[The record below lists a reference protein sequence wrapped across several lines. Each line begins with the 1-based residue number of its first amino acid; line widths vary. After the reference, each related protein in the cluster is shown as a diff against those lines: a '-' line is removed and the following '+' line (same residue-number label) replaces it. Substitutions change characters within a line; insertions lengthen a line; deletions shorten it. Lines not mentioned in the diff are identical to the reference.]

1 MKRVRFRDPAGSV
14 RTGEWID
21 DRGQPADTATA
32 GDGGRIRFGD
42 RTYDPDSVDVL
53 PPCEP
58 TKIVCIGRN
67 YADHAAEM
75 GSDVPD
81 RPLLFLKP
89 PNTVA
94 SHGSDVTLPAGKDR
108 VDYEAELGVV
118 VGEQCRHVDESE
130 ALDVVAGYTCV
141 VDVSNR
147 DDQEQEQNWVRGK
160 AFDGAA
166 PLGPVLATPDEVP
179 GDAAVELR
187 LNGETRQSS
196 SRDHLI
202 FPVAELIAEITTY
215 LTLEPGDV
223 VATGTPEGV
232 GRLADGD
239 EVVVEIEGVG
249 RLRHTVS
256 EPQ

>member
-1 MKRVRFRDPAGSV
+1 MKQVRFRDPAGSV
-14 RTGEWID
+14 RTGEWVD
-21 DRGQPADTATA
+21 GDGNPADTATA

-42 RTYDPDSVDVL
+42 RTYDPSEVDVL
-53 PPCEP
+53 PPCDP

-67 YADHAAEM
+67 YADHAEEM

-89 PNTVA
+89 PNAVA
-94 SHGSDVTLPAGKDR
+94 SHGADVTLPAGKER
-108 VDYEAELGVV
+108 IDYEAELGVV
-118 VGEQCRHVDESE
+118 IGKQCRNVSESE
-130 ALDVVAGYTCV
+130 ADEVVAGYTCV

-147 DDQEQEQNWVRGK
+147 DDQRQEQNWVRGK

-166 PLGPVLATPDEVP
+166 PLGPVLATPDHVP
-179 GDAAVELR
+179 EDASVELR
-187 LNGETRQSS
+187 LNGETRQSAT
-196 SRDHLI
+196 REHLI

-223 VATGTPEGV
+223 IATGTPEGV
-232 GRLADGD
+232 GRLSDGD

-256 EPQ
+256 ES